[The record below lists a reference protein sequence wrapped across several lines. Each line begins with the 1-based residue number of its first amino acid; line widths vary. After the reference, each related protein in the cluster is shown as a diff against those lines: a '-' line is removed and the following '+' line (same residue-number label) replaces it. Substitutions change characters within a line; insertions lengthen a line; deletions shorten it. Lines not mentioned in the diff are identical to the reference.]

1 MPVPK
6 RAKIGRPC
14 FPYAKFNGVN
24 MDVHEYESAYYQVKD
39 DVLASLPA
47 EEE

>member
-1 MPVPK
+1 M
-6 RAKIGRPC
+6 
-14 FPYAKFNGVN
+14 FPYTKLNGVN